1 MEFEAGK
8 VYFSKR
14 LQRPVLY
21 CSDLF
26 GTGNWVAVTKDGHAQ
41 FINDKIV
48 DVDSVEGPMVRL
60 CHYESAMEAAERV
73 LALGLDIVTQ
83 RDL

>member
-1 MEFEAGK
+1 MEFEPGK
-8 VYFSKR
+8 AYFSKK
-14 LQRPVLY
+14 LQCPVILSE
-21 CSDLF
+21 SDCWVKVE
-26 GTGNWVAVTKDGHAQ
+26 TGYYVSYLS
-41 FINDKIV
+41 NDEV
-48 DVDSVEGPMVRL
+48 GEVEGPMVRL